1 MASPMSEANP
11 TVPLASEDPAS
22 RIGRQFQECIVDV
35 PEHGLS
41 EQSSPSSFNPDD
53 ETKNYDI
60 ERVQPSRKLG
70 FCSKYFEQTR
80 WNALKTFGISI
91 LVMGTL
97 LIGIHSIFWG
107 SLFQREKYL
116 NRVNFFLVNFDSNA
130 DSIIGS
136 TFLSSASRYA
146 MAAGS
151 ATVQDETSIYA
162 SGNIDAVYK
171 DVVEEKNWGAFVVL
185 PNATAKLIAAL
196 KEPSVAAEYHSNL
209 VQFVYAQARE
219 PSVYDS
225 LMPWISGLSS
235 SFTSE
240 LSNELLRLT
249 MNNSDYS
256 ASKIVNQA
264 PYLLS
269 TPATV
274 LLTNIR
280 PMDNPVTGAIMQL
293 GLVHLI
299 ILSFFQF
306 DFFQQVHKS
315 FFPYLKR
322 RHFLIY
328 RTLLSFAAYFFLS
341 LFFSLLSLAFQV
353 DFTRAYGRGGFVVF
367 WMIMFLGMTA
377 VGGASENIALICVA
391 TYPPLVGFWLIF
403 MVISNSSPAFYS
415 IELEASFFKYGYAF
429 PIHNVADAFK
439 TVLFNT
445 KSNIGLNVGVLLA
458 WIAVN
463 TAFAPFSIWIFER
476 ANNWK
481 ESKKIEVE
489 RS

>member
-1 MASPMSEANP
+1 MASLKSDANP
-11 TVPLASEDPAS
+11 AVPFASEHPANS
-22 RIGRQFQECIVDV
+22 FGRQFQECIVDV
-35 PEHGLS
+35 PGHGLS
-41 EQSSPSSFNPDD
+41 EQSSTSVFNPDNV
-53 ETKNYDI
+53 TKNYDI
-60 ERVQPSRKLG
+60 ERVQPSRRLG
-70 FCSKYFEQTR
+70 FCSKYFEQMR

-107 SLFQREKYL
+107 SLFQRQKYL

-130 DSIIGS
+130 DSILSS

-146 MAAGS
+146 IAAGS
-151 ATVQDETSIYA
+151 ATVQDETSVYA
-162 SGNIDAVYK
+162 NGNIDAVYN
-171 DVVEEKNWGAFVVL
+171 DVVEQKNWGAFVVL

-196 KEPSVAAEYHSNL
+196 KEPSGAAGYDSDL
-209 VQFVYAQARE
+209 VQFVYAQARD
-219 PSVYDS
+219 PSAYDS
-225 LMPWISGLSS
+225 LMPWIFGLSA

-240 LSNELLRLT
+240 LSSEILRLT

-256 ASKIVNQA
+256 ASNIINQA

-269 TPATV
+269 SPATV

-299 ILSFFQF
+299 IISFFQF

-322 RHFLIY
+322 RHFLVY
-328 RTLLSFAAYFFLS
+328 RTFLSFAAYFFLS

-377 VGGASENIALICVA
+377 VGGASENMALICVA

-403 MVISNSSPAFYS
+403 MVISNGSPAFYS
-415 IELEASFFKYGYAF
+415 IELEPAFFKYGYAF
-429 PIHNVADAFK
+429 PIHNVANAFK

-463 TAFAPFSIWIFER
+463 TAFAPVSIWIFER
-476 ANNWK
+476 ANKWK
-481 ESKKIEVE
+481 ESKKIKGEKN
-489 RS
+489 